1 MIKLK
6 IDNKN
11 IEVEPGTTI
20 LQACEIAG
28 KEIPRFCYHEK
39 LSIAGNC
46 RMCLVEVSG
55 SKKPVASC
63 AMPAV
68 DGQEIKTNSEM
79 VKKAREGVMEF
90 LLVNHPLDCPICDQG
105 GECDLQDQ
113 AFNYGGGKSRYE
125 LNKRSV
131 KEKNMGPLIKTHM
144 NRCIHCTRCIRF
156 AEEIAGVEELGAIN
170 RGENMEISTYL
181 EKAVTSEFSANLIDL
196 CPVGALTSKPYAF
209 EARPWELKK
218 TESVDVMD
226 AIGSNIRI
234 DSKGW
239 EVKRILPKIN
249 EDINEEWISDKTR
262 FSCDGLLNNRI
273 DSPYIK
279 INGKLTATSWSNAF
293 EFIKSNVVNKKSF
306 SGLIGQL
313 VDVETTFAFK
323 EFFKK
328 VFNSNLIDFRQKN
341 LFLKNSSLFHNI
353 FNTPLNDIHNSDL
366 ILLIGANPRH
376 EASILNLKIRKA
388 IKANQAKV
396 FSIGNIPDQTYKVH
410 HLGDNIEI
418 LNDIDSNNID
428 FSKVFYGA
436 KKPIIII
443 GESVLNF
450 KIGNFVIE
458 KSKSILSKANN
469 LSGFNILHQNA
480 SSVGSIILESYNN
493 NFENLLLSDVIF
505 LLNADEVKI
514 DKQSNQFII
523 YQGTH
528 GGENASLADVV
539 LPGAA
544 FTEKEGIFVNL
555 EGRPQLANKASYPP
569 GNAKEDWKIIKALS
583 DVFNKP
589 LNFNSLEELREQ
601 MFDKYPILKDLD
613 CLPTINY
620 KDIEIEEVDKIEQNI
635 KLQDFKYYKSNIIA
649 RQSITMHECENKIF
663 KINQPSKN

>member
-63 AMPAV
+63 AMPVV

-279 INGKLTATSWSNAF
+279 INGKLTATSWGNAF

-428 FSKVFYGA
+428 FSKVFFAA

-443 GESVLNF
+443 GESVLDF

-493 NFENLLLSDVIF
+493 NFKNLLLSDVIF

-613 CLPTINY
+613 CLPRINY
-620 KDIEIEEVDKIEQNI
+620 KDIKIEEVDKIEQNI
-635 KLQDFKYYKSNIIA
+635 KIQDFKYYKSNIIA

>member
-1 MIKLK
+1 
-6 IDNKN
+6 
-11 IEVEPGTTI
+11 
-20 LQACEIAG
+20 
-28 KEIPRFCYHEK
+28 
-39 LSIAGNC
+39 
-46 RMCLVEVSG
+46 
-55 SKKPVASC
+55 
-63 AMPAV
+63 
-68 DGQEIKTNSEM
+68 
-79 VKKAREGVMEF
+79 
-90 LLVNHPLDCPICDQG
+90 
-105 GECDLQDQ
+105 
-113 AFNYGGGKSRYE
+113 
-125 LNKRSV
+125 
-131 KEKNMGPLIKTHM
+131 
-144 NRCIHCTRCIRF
+144 
-156 AEEIAGVEELGAIN
+156 
-170 RGENMEISTYL
+170 
-181 EKAVTSEFSANLIDL
+181 
-196 CPVGALTSKPYAF
+196 
-209 EARPWELKK
+209 
-218 TESVDVMD
+218 MD

-262 FSCDGLLNNRI
+262 FACDGLLNNRI
-273 DSPYIK
+273 DTPYIK
-279 INGKLTATSWSNAF
+279 INGKLTATSWDNAF
-293 EFIKSNVVNKKSF
+293 AFIKSNAVNKKSF

-493 NFENLLLSDVIF
+493 NFKNLLLSDVIF

-613 CLPTINY
+613 RLPTINY
-620 KDIEIEEVDKIEQNI
+620 KDIKIEAVDKIEQNI

>member
-156 AEEIAGVEELGAIN
+156 AEEVAGVEELGAIN

-388 IKANQAKV
+388 IKSNQAKV

-450 KIGNFVIE
+450 RIGNFVVE

-480 SSVGSIILESYNN
+480 SSV
-493 NFENLLLSDVIF
+493 
-505 LLNADEVKI
+505 
-514 DKQSNQFII
+514 
-523 YQGTH
+523 
-528 GGENASLADVV
+528 
-539 LPGAA
+539 
-544 FTEKEGIFVNL
+544 
-555 EGRPQLANKASYPP
+555 
-569 GNAKEDWKIIKALS
+569 
-583 DVFNKP
+583 
-589 LNFNSLEELREQ
+589 
-601 MFDKYPILKDLD
+601 
-613 CLPTINY
+613 
-620 KDIEIEEVDKIEQNI
+620 
-635 KLQDFKYYKSNIIA
+635 
-649 RQSITMHECENKIF
+649 
-663 KINQPSKN
+663 

>member
-68 DGQEIKTNSEM
+68 EGQEIKTNSEM

-388 IKANQAKV
+388 IKSNQAKV

-493 NFENLLLSDVIF
+493 NFKNLLLSDVIF

-613 CLPTINY
+613 RLPTINY
-620 KDIEIEEVDKIEQNI
+620 KDIKIEAVDKIEQNI

-649 RQSITMHECENKIF
+649 RQSTTMHECENKIF

>member
-279 INGKLTATSWSNAF
+279 INGKLTPTSWDNAF

-493 NFENLLLSDVIF
+493 NFKDLLLSDVIF

-528 GGENASLADVV
+528 GGENAGLADVV

-663 KINQPSKN
+663 KINQPIKN

>member
-55 SKKPVASC
+55 SNKPVASC

-156 AEEIAGVEELGAIN
+156 AEEVAGVEELGAIN

-279 INGKLTATSWSNAF
+279 INGKLTATSWDNAF
-293 EFIKSNVVNKKSF
+293 EFIKSNIVNKKSF

-493 NFENLLLSDVIF
+493 NFKNLLLSDVIF

-514 DKQSNQFII
+514 DKPNQFII

-613 CLPTINY
+613 RLPTINY
-620 KDIEIEEVDKIEQNI
+620 KDIKIEAVDKIEQNI

>member
-68 DGQEIKTNSEM
+68 EGQEIKTNSEM

-156 AEEIAGVEELGAIN
+156 AEEVAGVEELGAIN

-279 INGKLTATSWSNAF
+279 INGKLTATSWGNAF

-388 IKANQAKV
+388 IKSNQAKV

-493 NFENLLLSDVIF
+493 NFKNLLLSDVIF

-613 CLPTINY
+613 RLPTINY
-620 KDIEIEEVDKIEQNI
+620 KDIKIEAVDKIEQNI

-649 RQSITMHECENKIF
+649 RQSTTMHECENKIF

>member
-55 SKKPVASC
+55 SNKPVASC

-279 INGKLTATSWSNAF
+279 INGKLTATSWGNAF

-493 NFENLLLSDVIF
+493 NFKNLLLSDVIF

-589 LNFNSLEELREQ
+589 LSFNSLEELREQ

-613 CLPTINY
+613 RLPTINY
-620 KDIEIEEVDKIEQNI
+620 KDIKIEEVDKIEQNI

>member
-6 IDNKN
+6 IDNKK

-68 DGQEIKTNSEM
+68 EGQEIKTNSEM

-156 AEEIAGVEELGAIN
+156 AEEVAGVEELGAIN

-388 IKANQAKV
+388 IKSNQAKV

-493 NFENLLLSDVIF
+493 NFKNLLLSDVIF

-613 CLPTINY
+613 CLPIINY
-620 KDIEIEEVDKIEQNI
+620 KDIKIEEVDKIEQNI

-649 RQSITMHECENKIF
+649 RQSTTMHECENKIF

>member
-90 LLVNHPLDCPICDQG
+90 LLANHPLDCPICDQG

-279 INGKLTATSWSNAF
+279 INGKLTATSWGNAF

-388 IKANQAKV
+388 IKSNQAKV

-410 HLGDNIEI
+410 HLGNNIEI

-493 NFENLLLSDVIF
+493 NFKNLLLSDVIF

-613 CLPTINY
+613 CLPIINY
-620 KDIEIEEVDKIEQNI
+620 KDIKIEEVDKIEQNI

>member
-493 NFENLLLSDVIF
+493 NFKNLLLSDVIF

-613 CLPTINY
+613 CLPIINY
-620 KDIEIEEVDKIEQNI
+620 KDIKIEEVDKIEQNI

>member
-156 AEEIAGVEELGAIN
+156 AEEVAGVEELGAIN

-279 INGKLTATSWSNAF
+279 INGKLTATSWGNAF

-388 IKANQAKV
+388 IKSNQAKV

-428 FSKVFYGA
+428 FSKVFYAA

-493 NFENLLLSDVIF
+493 NFKNLLLSDVIF

-620 KDIEIEEVDKIEQNI
+620 KDIKIEEVDKIEQNI

>member
-279 INGKLTATSWSNAF
+279 INGKLTATSWGNAF

-388 IKANQAKV
+388 IKSNQAKV

-410 HLGDNIEI
+410 HLGNNIEI

-493 NFENLLLSDVIF
+493 NFKNLLLSDVIF

-613 CLPTINY
+613 CLPIINY
-620 KDIEIEEVDKIEQNI
+620 KDIKIEEVDKIEQNI

>member
-55 SKKPVASC
+55 SNKPVASC

-156 AEEIAGVEELGAIN
+156 AEEVAGVEELGAIN

-181 EKAVTSEFSANLIDL
+181 EKSVTSEFSANLIDL

-279 INGKLTATSWSNAF
+279 INGKLTATSWDNAF
-293 EFIKSNVVNKKSF
+293 EFIKSNIVNKKSF

-493 NFENLLLSDVIF
+493 NFKNLLLSDVIF

-613 CLPTINY
+613 RLPTINY
-620 KDIEIEEVDKIEQNI
+620 KDIKIEAVDKIEQNI

>member
-55 SKKPVASC
+55 SNKPVASC

-279 INGKLTATSWSNAF
+279 INGKLTATSWGNAF

-493 NFENLLLSDVIF
+493 NFKNLLLSDVIF

-613 CLPTINY
+613 RLPTINY
-620 KDIEIEEVDKIEQNI
+620 KDIKIEAVDKIEQNI
-635 KLQDFKYYKSNIIA
+635 KLQDFRYYKSNIIS

>member
-55 SKKPVASC
+55 SNKPVASC

-156 AEEIAGVEELGAIN
+156 AEEVAGVEELGAIN

-279 INGKLTATSWSNAF
+279 INGKLTATSWGNAF

-493 NFENLLLSDVIF
+493 NFKNLLLSDVIF

-613 CLPTINY
+613 RLPTINY
-620 KDIEIEEVDKIEQNI
+620 KDIKIEAVDKIEQNI
-635 KLQDFKYYKSNIIA
+635 KLQDFRYYKSNIIS

>member
-279 INGKLTATSWSNAF
+279 INGKLTATSWGNAF

-388 IKANQAKV
+388 IKSNQAKV

-428 FSKVFYGA
+428 FSKVFYAA

-493 NFENLLLSDVIF
+493 NFKNLLLSDVIF

-613 CLPTINY
+613 CLPIINY
-620 KDIEIEEVDKIEQNI
+620 KDIKIEEVDKIEQNI

>member
-55 SKKPVASC
+55 SNKPVASC

-156 AEEIAGVEELGAIN
+156 AEEVAGVEELGAIN

-279 INGKLTATSWSNAF
+279 INGKLTATSWGNAF

-493 NFENLLLSDVIF
+493 NFKNLLLSDVIF

-613 CLPTINY
+613 RLPTINY
-620 KDIEIEEVDKIEQNI
+620 KDIKIEAVDKIEQNI

>member
-279 INGKLTATSWSNAF
+279 INGKLTATSWGNAF

-388 IKANQAKV
+388 IKSNQAKV

-493 NFENLLLSDVIF
+493 NFKNLLLSDVIF

-613 CLPTINY
+613 CLPAIDY
-620 KDIEIEEVDKIEQNI
+620 KDIKIEEVDKIEQNI

>member
-1 MIKLK
+1 MVKLK

-63 AMPAV
+63 AMPVV

-279 INGKLTATSWSNAF
+279 INGKLTATSWGNAF

-428 FSKVFYGA
+428 FSKVFFAA

-443 GESVLNF
+443 GESVLDF

-493 NFENLLLSDVIF
+493 NFKNLLLSDVIF

-613 CLPTINY
+613 RLPTINY
-620 KDIEIEEVDKIEQNI
+620 KDIKIEAVDKIEQNI
-635 KLQDFKYYKSNIIA
+635 KIQDFKYYKSNIIA

>member
-55 SKKPVASC
+55 SNKPVASC

-279 INGKLTATSWSNAF
+279 INGKLTATSWGNAF

-493 NFENLLLSDVIF
+493 NFKNLLLSDVIF

-613 CLPTINY
+613 RLPTINY
-620 KDIEIEEVDKIEQNI
+620 KDIKIEAVDKIEQNI
-635 KLQDFKYYKSNIIA
+635 KLQDFRYYKSNIIS

-663 KINQPSKN
+663 KINQPIKN

>member
-55 SKKPVASC
+55 SNKPVASC

-156 AEEIAGVEELGAIN
+156 AEEVAGVEELGAIN

-279 INGKLTATSWSNAF
+279 INGKLTATSWDNAF
-293 EFIKSNVVNKKSF
+293 EFIKSNIVNKKSF

-493 NFENLLLSDVIF
+493 NFKNLLLSDVIF

-613 CLPTINY
+613 RLPTINY
-620 KDIEIEEVDKIEQNI
+620 KDIKIEAVDKIEQNI
-635 KLQDFKYYKSNIIA
+635 KLQDIKYYKSNIIA

>member
-63 AMPAV
+63 AMPVV

-156 AEEIAGVEELGAIN
+156 AEEVAGVEELGAIN

-279 INGKLTATSWSNAF
+279 INGKLTATSWGNAF

-396 FSIGNIPDQTYKVH
+396 FGIGNIPDQTYKVH

-428 FSKVFYGA
+428 FSKLFYAA

-493 NFENLLLSDVIF
+493 NFKNLLLSDVIF

-601 MFDKYPILKDLD
+601 MFNKYPILKDLD
-613 CLPTINY
+613 CLPAIDY
-620 KDIEIEEVDKIEQNI
+620 KDIKIEEVDKIEQNI

>member
-1 MIKLK
+1 M
-6 IDNKN
+6 
-11 IEVEPGTTI
+11 
-20 LQACEIAG
+20 
-28 KEIPRFCYHEK
+28 
-39 LSIAGNC
+39 
-46 RMCLVEVSG
+46 
-55 SKKPVASC
+55 
-63 AMPAV
+63 
-68 DGQEIKTNSEM
+68 
-79 VKKAREGVMEF
+79 
-90 LLVNHPLDCPICDQG
+90 
-105 GECDLQDQ
+105 QDQ

-181 EKAVTSEFSANLIDL
+181 EKSVTSEFSANLIDL

-279 INGKLTATSWSNAF
+279 INGKLTPTSWDNAF

-493 NFENLLLSDVIF
+493 NFKNLLLSDVIF

-613 CLPTINY
+613 RLPTINY
-620 KDIEIEEVDKIEQNI
+620 KDIKIEAVDKIEQNI

>member
-55 SKKPVASC
+55 SNKPVASC

-181 EKAVTSEFSANLIDL
+181 EKSVTSEFSANLIDL

-279 INGKLTATSWSNAF
+279 INGKLTPTSWDNAF
-293 EFIKSNVVNKKSF
+293 EFIKSNIVNKKSF

-493 NFENLLLSDVIF
+493 NFKNLLLSDVIF

-569 GNAKEDWKIIKALS
+569 GNAKEDWKIIR
-583 DVFNKP
+583 
-589 LNFNSLEELREQ
+589 EELRLY
-601 MFDKYPILKDLD
+601 DKTLANKQEIIILSKSDTLEE
-613 CLPTINY
+613 
-620 KDIEIEEVDKIEQNI
+620 KDIKKLRDNFKSFCESEILV
-635 KLQDFKYYKSNIIA
+635 LS
-649 RQSITMHECENKIF
+649 SITNRGIDNILNKILLNF
-663 KINQPSKN
+663 KKSI

>member
-156 AEEIAGVEELGAIN
+156 AEEVAGVEELGAIN

-279 INGKLTATSWSNAF
+279 INGKLTATSWGNAF

-493 NFENLLLSDVIF
+493 NFKNLLLSDVIF

-613 CLPTINY
+613 CLPAIDY
-620 KDIEIEEVDKIEQNI
+620 KDIKIEEVDKIEQNI

>member
-6 IDNKN
+6 IDNKK

-279 INGKLTATSWSNAF
+279 INGKLTATSWGNAF

-388 IKANQAKV
+388 IKVNQAKV

-493 NFENLLLSDVIF
+493 NFKNLLLSDVIF

>member
-55 SKKPVASC
+55 SNKPVASC

-79 VKKAREGVMEF
+79 VKKARKGVMEF

-156 AEEIAGVEELGAIN
+156 AEEVAGVEELGAIN

-279 INGKLTATSWSNAF
+279 INGKLTATSWGNAF

-493 NFENLLLSDVIF
+493 NFKNLLLSDVIF

-613 CLPTINY
+613 RLPTINY
-620 KDIEIEEVDKIEQNI
+620 KDIKIEAVDKIEQNI
-635 KLQDFKYYKSNIIA
+635 KLQDFRYYKSNIIS

>member
-279 INGKLTATSWSNAF
+279 INGKLTATSWGNAF

-388 IKANQAKV
+388 IKSNQAKV

-428 FSKVFYGA
+428 FSKVFYAA

-493 NFENLLLSDVIF
+493 NFKNLLLSDVIF
-505 LLNADEVKI
+505 LLNADEIKI

-555 EGRPQLANKASYPP
+555 E
-569 GNAKEDWKIIKALS
+569 LS
-583 DVFNKP
+583 
-589 LNFNSLEELREQ
+589 L
-601 MFDKYPILKDLD
+601 IH
-613 CLPTINY
+613 I
-620 KDIEIEEVDKIEQNI
+620 
-635 KLQDFKYYKSNIIA
+635 
-649 RQSITMHECENKIF
+649 
-663 KINQPSKN
+663 

>member
-6 IDNKN
+6 IDNKT

-55 SKKPVASC
+55 SNKPVASC

-279 INGKLTATSWSNAF
+279 INGKLTATSWGNAF

-428 FSKVFYGA
+428 FSKVFFAA

-443 GESVLNF
+443 GESVLDF

-493 NFENLLLSDVIF
+493 NFKNLLLSDVIF

-601 MFDKYPILKDLD
+601 MFNKYPILKDLD
-613 CLPTINY
+613 CLPAIDY
-620 KDIEIEEVDKIEQNI
+620 KDIKIEEVDKIEQNI